1 MYKEGIMND
10 KKPEEL
16 YYRRLPHVQPESGL
30 VFITFRLNQDLPK
43 EIKQELDEYKKKLL
57 SQNTRGKYRQNKIR
71 KLIFGFYDN
80 QISTYASSDDF
91 LSDPEIAKMIFD
103 LIKEFDGVFYKL
115 YCFTI
120 MPNHVHLLFR
130 ILMRHDDKPHEMA
143 FIIKKLKA
151 ISARN
156 ANKILNREGK
166 FWFREYYD
174 YSVRT
179 EKELVRII
187 EYISQNPVKAGL
199 VTEVCQWKWTW
210 IAELEHV

>member
-1 MYKEGIMND
+1 MLH

-30 VFITFRLNQDLPK
+30 VFITFRLNQELPK
-43 EIKQELDEYKKKLL
+43 EIQQELNDYKKKLT
-57 SQNTRGKYRQNKIR
+57 SQIKEVKYQQNHIR
-71 KLIFGFYDN
+71 KLTFAFYDQ
-80 QISTYASSDDF
+80 QIAAHHSSDDY
-91 LSDPEIAKMIFD
+91 LSNPIIAQMLFD
-103 LIKEFDGVFYKL
+103 LIKEFDGIFYRL

-120 MPNHVHLLFR
+120 MPNHVHIVFR
-130 ILMRHDDKPHEMA
+130 ILNTHEDKPHEMS

-156 ANKILNREGK
+156 ANKTLNKEGK

-179 EKELVRII
+179 EKELYRII

-199 VTEVCQWKWTW
+199 VSEAEKWKWTW
-210 IAELEHV
+210 LGELDDI